1 MLLSGQTSFYFFACL
16 PGREHISPCTYEGV
30 FKRSLHRTLTTEEIF
45 YQVLHFCVCALKGAS
60 RFSLVRDDPIR
71 GANNTTKKDLRTAS
85 ADQAMTGRRMI
96 LPPAAGMTIL
106 QLAGHSDPGRFPG
119 RTNSLGPVVMISS
132 HPPDKIPHAAMLPL
146 PGAGDKYRKNQQTSS
161 NRKPSVTQNHR
172 NCLRTIFV
180 PDSQG

>member
-1 MLLSGQTSFYFFACL
+1 MNDCVRTTILPENARYGHFYCCHTALGAGMESGDRGINRSTVFWCEDL
-16 PGREHISPCTYEGV
+16 CRESPCRNDTEYPLSAGSR
-30 FKRSLHRTLTTEEIF
+30 KTASLPTR
-45 YQVLHFCVCALKGAS
+45 
-60 RFSLVRDDPIR
+60 R
-71 GANNTTKKDLRTAS
+71 GA
-85 ADQAMTGRRMI
+85 G
-96 LPPAAGMTIL
+96 
-106 QLAGHSDPGRFPG
+106 PGRFPG

-132 HPPDKIPHAAMLPL
+132 HPPDKIPHAVMLPL

>member
-1 MLLSGQTSFYFFACL
+1 MTPFC
-16 PGREHISPCTYEGV
+16 PCTYEGV

-132 HPPDKIPHAAMLPL
+132 HPPDKIPHAVMLPL

-161 NRKPSVTQNHR
+161 TRKPSVTQNHR